1 LICAKYEN
9 VKFNLVVAERGFVTK
24 TMPSV
29 PQLNTGVVS
38 LTVSLSKTA
47 LGDRD
52 IVGKIE
58 MGAVGAVVMGRVTDG
73 DFVGEVAGGAETG
86 DLELISVGSGVGSLV
101 YTIGID
107 MDMDIENDMDMSI
120 M

>member
-1 LICAKYEN
+1 
-9 VKFNLVVAERGFVTK
+9 
-24 TMPSV
+24 
-29 PQLNTGVVS
+29 
-38 LTVSLSKTA
+38 
-47 LGDRD
+47 
-52 IVGKIE
+52 
-58 MGAVGAVVMGRVTDG
+58 MGRVKDG
-73 DFVGEVAGGAETG
+73 DLVGEVAGGAETS